1 MPYFREHVYNYQQYV
16 LLSTSKHNR
25 KRLIEKNFRKF
36 QIDRQIFLFP
46 GAKQQAYKI
55 LEQVWQSCLECNVWR
70 VNLHK

>member
-25 KRLIEKNFRKF
+25 KRLIRNFPKF

-46 GAKQQAYKI
+46 GAKHQAYKI
-55 LEQVWQSCLECNVWR
+55 LEQKCG
-70 VNLHK
+70 NLAPNA